1 MQKSAAA
8 EQAELEDEVTVK
20 QIGFLFKNGKL

>member
-8 EQAELEDEVTVK
+8 EQAGLEDEVTVK
-20 QIGFLFKNGKL
+20 QLRVLSKNGEL